1 MICYFTNNIFN
12 KKGLWNIFT
21 NYVDIIVNKR
31 RRIVCFITMIGVKI
45 MDDKK
50 AQEQFKRGIKYNRIG
65 FFIILLAIV
74 PMALLEGLV
83 KYILATIILSIGFY
97 LERQYKCSYC
107 GYVFDPKL
115 KSNELIYC
123 PKCSKKLQ

>member
-1 MICYFTNNIFN
+1 MIHIFVN
-12 KKGLWNIFT
+12 TYVNWYVILQTTSLIKKGLWNIFT

-83 KYILATIILSIGFY
+83 KYI
-97 LERQYKCSYC
+97 
-107 GYVFDPKL
+107 
-115 KSNELIYC
+115 
-123 PKCSKKLQ
+123 